1 MTALVKEASFGYC
14 FYISCIV
21 QLLIASMVRNIAFTF
36 TVHPDDASAAPNATG
51 SSPKADAEYANDSRG
66 NWRFDAK
73 NFLLAI

>member
-21 QLLIASMVRNIAFTF
+21 QLLIASTAAVR
-36 TVHPDDASAAPNATG
+36 PDDASAALNATR
-51 SSPKADAEYANDSRG
+51 SSPKADAEYYNDSRG